1 MILVRPAQCLPKS
14 LVGLAEPREGSR
26 ELASTRRHSASSGP
40 CDIRDSWRSRLVSV
54 RCDQLHVGVR
64 AIGHDLPL
72 LRWFVAQ
79 SISVLAGQ
87 IVAHRSNWTPQSTC
101 SESLALFWPHEFRS
115 RETHQRLQASARGP
129 GREMCTVWFDWS
141 LREQRSWTLSQQRS
155 CRTKHSRLTAKPRRR

>member
-101 SESLALFWPHEFRS
+101 SESLALFWPYETARDAARSAAKGRVGGVTGTATVVTVVVKTVVRS
-115 RETHQRLQASARGP
+115 RVVARLRRARRP
-129 GREMCTVWFDWS
+129 WS
-141 LREQRSWTLSQQRS
+141 T
-155 CRTKHSRLTAKPRRR
+155 